1 MTPGVDRG
9 LTGRQPKAVQ
19 SALAILE
26 TVARAGAGVTAK
38 EVAEEVGLPP
48 ATTYR
53 LLNLLVGEEYLVRLP
68 DLHGF
73 ALGRKVSGLTGGSGP
88 VPLSTAARD
97 VVSELRG
104 RLRCGV
110 HLVVYT
116 ATTLRCADIDPDH
129 PLQAPE
135 LLERHLHASAPG
147 KLLLAEQPDWQELV
161 HPQRLHRVTE
171 RTVTRAADLDAEL
184 RELRGRGC
192 AVQAGQLHDGL
203 ACAAVPVRSP
213 AGALVAA
220 VVVTVRSS
228 DPQAAVAAAGPVREF
243 AARLGRLLG

>member
-53 LLNLLVGEEYLVRLP
+53 LLNLLVAEEYLVRLP

-88 VPLSTAARD
+88 VPLSTAARE
-97 VVSELRG
+97 VIAELRG

-129 PLQAPE
+129 PLQAPD
-135 LLERHLHASAPG
+135 LVERHLHASSAG
-147 KLLLAEQPDWQELV
+147 KLLLAEQPDWQELL
-161 HPQRLHRVTE
+161 HPSRLHRVTAG
-171 RTVTRAADLDAEL
+171 TVVRAAELDEEL
-184 RELRGRGC
+184 REIRARGC
-192 AVQAGQLHDGL
+192 AVQSRQLHDDV
-203 ACAAVPVRSP
+203 ACVAVPVRSP
-213 AGALVAA
+213 AGGLVAA
-220 VVVTVRSS
+220 VLLSVRGADPVPPVASAEVVG
-228 DPQAAVAAAGPVREF
+228 DF
-243 AARLGRLLG
+243 ARRLGPLLG